1 MAESPDSHDLDKL
14 TRWHEGL
21 TSQTGEGFPVCALFL
36 VSVEDVRAH
45 DIFRVYRTAFEELGA
60 GFNDLVIFGQHG
72 VSSTSAALVPGLGLS
87 GLQIPSLALI
97 TGGALPGCHTTALP
111 AGALPKGESEQEESG
126 KEDDEPPWKKALES
140 IREAVRAG
148 TSLSLD
154 RVIGLER
161 RDLPGATL
169 AESVGRVMEQVEKL

>member
-36 VSVEDVRAH
+36 VSLEDVRAH
-45 DIFRVYRTAFEELGA
+45 DIFRVYRTAVEELGA

-72 VSSTSAALVPGLGLS
+72 VSNTSAALVSGLGLS

-97 TGGALPGCHTTALP
+97 TTGAPPGCHSAALP
-111 AGALPKGESEQEESG
+111 AGALPKGESEQEEAG
-126 KEDDEPPWKKALES
+126 KEEQAPWKKALES
-140 IREAVRAG
+140 IRDAVRAG

-154 RVIGLER
+154 GVTGLER
-161 RDLPGATL
+161 RDFSSGTL
-169 AESVGRVMEQVEKL
+169 AESVGRVKQQVERA